1 MRQRLAGARLL
12 AERPQGVITDDIA
25 DALWLMADNQM
36 QRADRTGG
44 RALSMNVG
52 PQLVDSTGRPLQ
64 MKMKI
69 EDAPIYAPE
78 DYGSRYTQDG
88 IGIVTGGGGIMDALQ
103 NTPLVKEVSFGWDD
117 PKRRAGMSFDK
128 TPDSVVRRQLADV
141 GMSGL
146 LKEAQQ
152 EIMGRAGMQSGDLLS
167 ANPVGLMDG
176 DLKRATSY
184 MAQGFGAPD
193 ASSGQMFARLGGD
206 GSLSPVQLYSA
217 EPELMN
223 GLKWSIDNEK
233 VRRAQ
238 ALLNPYQ

>member
-78 DYGSRYTQDG
+78 DDGSRYTQDG

-103 NTPLVKEVSFGWDD
+103 NTPLVKEVS
-117 PKRRAGMSFDK
+117 P
-128 TPDSVVRRQLADV
+128 
-141 GMSGL
+141 
-146 LKEAQQ
+146 
-152 EIMGRAGMQSGDLLS
+152 
-167 ANPVGLMDG
+167 
-176 DLKRATSY
+176 
-184 MAQGFGAPD
+184 
-193 ASSGQMFARLGGD
+193 
-206 GSLSPVQLYSA
+206 
-217 EPELMN
+217 
-223 GLKWSIDNEK
+223 
-233 VRRAQ
+233 RAQ
-238 ALLNPYQ
+238 RPWAVDSRSEA